1 MQNIPSQTDL
11 PLGGRITHFYDNWE
25 KITQDTWVLDAVTG
39 HKLEFTE
46 TPHQAYVP
54 KMHVTLEEAALI
66 DLEVQALH
74 QNNAI
79 SRVSNQNSCRTNQ
92 FVSPLFTVPKKGGG
106 HRPVINLKMLNQF
119 IEYQHFKMEGIPM
132 LKDLLKPGD
141 FLTKIDLKD
150 AYLTVPIWRPHQRFL
165 RFVWKNEMWEF
176 LCLPFGLASAPRTF
190 TKLSK
195 PVVGHLRKM
204 GIRLII
210 YLDDILIMSESK
222 ELAQKHTNMVVSLLS
237 SLGFVVNKEK
247 SVFEPTQVLEFLGFQ
262 VSSVEMSLS
271 LPGEKIRSIKK
282 ECQHLLNNPTVEV
295 RVLSRLLGKLSAS
308 IQAVFPAPLHYQ
320 SLLKA
325 KNLAL
330 KQNQSYET
338 LLSLDQVAIQELIWW
353 RDHLSAWN
361 GKSLLK
367 KPDSL
372 IIETDA
378 SNLGW
383 GATCNGIRT
392 GGLWSHQER
401 LHHINCLELMAGGFS
416 IKSFCKN
423 KASIQVKLLMDNT
436 TAIAYVNKMG
446 GPSPVLASLV
456 FEIWQWCLQRQIH
469 LSAQHIPGVHNVAAD
484 EESRVD
490 RDMSDWKLSPA
501 VFSQL
506 NNTWGPFEVD
516 LFATL
521 LTNQLPRFV
530 SWRPDPEAEATD
542 AFTQNWS
549 LIKGYAFPPFNL
561 VGRCLA
567 QMRDQKVEWL
577 CIVTPIWET
586 QSWYPLLLEMSGDY
600 PQLLPAHPG
609 LLTKGEE
616 QHPLSHLQLAGWL
629 VSANPIRQWEFQS
642 KLKPYYCRL
651 GENKH
656 QVPMTLPGGN
666 GVAGV
671 INNKLIHFMPLSNM

>member
-1 MQNIPSQTDL
+1 
-11 PLGGRITHFYDNWE
+11 
-25 KITQDTWVLDAVTG
+25 
-39 HKLEFTE
+39 
-46 TPHQAYVP
+46 
-54 KMHVTLEEAALI
+54 
-66 DLEVQALH
+66 
-74 QNNAI
+74 
-79 SRVSNQNSCRTNQ
+79 
-92 FVSPLFTVPKKGGG
+92 
-106 HRPVINLKMLNQF
+106 
-119 IEYQHFKMEGIPM
+119 
-132 LKDLLKPGD
+132 
-141 FLTKIDLKD
+141 
-150 AYLTVPIWRPHQRFL
+150 
-165 RFVWKNEMWEF
+165 
-176 LCLPFGLASAPRTF
+176 
-190 TKLSK
+190 
-195 PVVGHLRKM
+195 
-204 GIRLII
+204 
-210 YLDDILIMSESK
+210 
-222 ELAQKHTNMVVSLLS
+222 
-237 SLGFVVNKEK
+237 
-247 SVFEPTQVLEFLGFQ
+247 
-262 VSSVEMSLS
+262 
-271 LPGEKIRSIKK
+271 
-282 ECQHLLNNPTVEV
+282 
-295 RVLSRLLGKLSAS
+295 LGKLSAS

-338 LLSLDQVAIQELIWW
+338 LLSLDQAAIQELIWW

-392 GGLWSHQER
+392 GGAVVSPRATVPHKLPRADGWR
-401 LHHINCLELMAGGFS
+401 LRNKVFLQKQSLHPSKTANGQYNCNSLCKQNGGS
-416 IKSFCKN
+416 IPSPRKPCVRNLAVVPTETDSSFCPTYSRR
-423 KASIQVKLLMDNT
+423 AQCRSGRRVQ
-436 TAIAYVNKMG
+436 G
-446 GPSPVLASLV
+446 
-456 FEIWQWCLQRQIH
+456 RQGH
-469 LSAQHIPGVHNVAAD
+469 VRLETKS
-484 EESRVD
+484 
-490 RDMSDWKLSPA
+490 
-501 VFSQL
+501 
-506 NNTWGPFEVD
+506 GPFEVD
-516 LFATL
+516 LFATR

-577 CIVTPIWET
+577 CIATPIWET
-586 QSWYPLLLEMSGDY
+586 QPWYPLLLEMSGDY